1 MNSILARM
9 GMAALLGATI
19 LLTGFTTNSGTDAN
33 LALIAQPAVG
43 DIYAA
48 DLHDFSATTFTDD
61 DDGDPLPNAYGL
73 MKVVEVDEDKVVVI
87 TEAAASA
94 VKAISR
100 QDILGDLKD
109 ITFDEEERIDI
120 VLPQLRK
127 AYELGRIYEVRR

>member
-9 GMAALLGATI
+9 GMAALLGATV
-19 LLTGFTTNSGTDAN
+19 LLTGFKANGGTDPN
-33 LALIAQPAVG
+33 LALINQPAVG

-48 DLHDFSATTFTDD
+48 DLHEFSMTTFTDD
-61 DDGDPLPNAYGL
+61 DDKPLANAYGL
-73 MKVVEVDEDKVVVI
+73 MKVVEVDDDKVVVI
-87 TEAAASA
+87 TEAAASG